1 MRDRKKAGKD
11 LMHLLTLSIFVLL
24 LTSACSSTTLLLDNS
39 MVTFDKEQYLSSDK
53 YICTI
58 EGQLINSNGE
68 YVADKNIA
76 TASGDYKNIRST
88 VGTTGI
94 DGKFSI
100 ELYWIDQP
108 FIYAEVFPNP
118 AQSSLTSSGFSYLK
132 NSRTITLDVPVY
144 IQDEKIPLLTTP
156 ITIYSLSFALKRMA
170 EDVINKRLIS
180 YSFSAQDY
188 ETGLT
193 INGSKITLR
202 AYGTVFSPDSLLT
215 NYIISD
221 TLRSLAIQHAMEY
234 VVKEQSQNLVPGKR
248 AKFNVLTFSE
258 YIVSFEHP
266 QYSAAVET
274 LYVERP
280 VDKIFRVTQLGALK
294 KYDFIDQ

>member
-1 MRDRKKAGKD
+1 MQDRKITNRN
-11 LMHLLTLSIFVLL
+11 LIHFLTLTTVVLL
-24 LTSACSSTTLLLDNS
+24 LLSGCSSTTLLLEKTT
-39 MVTFDKEQYLSSDK
+39 VRFDKEQYEVSDK

-58 EGQLINSNGE
+58 EGQLMNSKGS
-68 YVADKNIA
+68 YVAEKSIAAASRDFKNLM
-76 TASGDYKNIRST
+76 ST
-88 VGTTGI
+88 VSKTGV

-100 ELYWIDQP
+100 QLYWIEQP
-108 FIYAEVFPNP
+108 FIYADVFPNP

-144 IQDEKIPLLTTP
+144 ITDEQEQLLSTP
-156 ITIYSLSFALKRMA
+156 ITMYSLSFALRRMA
-170 EDVINKRLIS
+170 EDVVNKRLIR

-193 INGSKITLR
+193 INGAEITLH
-202 AYGTVFSPDSLLT
+202 AKGVVFSPDSLLG

-221 TLRSLAIQHAMEY
+221 TLRALAVRHTKEY
-234 VVKEQSQNLVPGKR
+234 VVHEQTKILTPDKD

-258 YIVSFEHP
+258 YTVTFEHP
-266 QYSAAVET
+266 QYYTAVET

-280 VDKIFRVTQLGALK
+280 VEKIFRVTQLGALK